1 VNKSGFI
8 TAEDQTLIYRVV
20 GTLEYL
26 SALRHLDAF
35 LNVATAEELAA
46 ADRIVSS
53 RPQFTVYTKLADSTR
68 AGPSAKPSSPALDQK
83 AGQRK
88 GLKWVVAL
96 ARVETGA
103 ILATFTQVPSPFEV
117 IGPSRWEM
125 PAYKELLLD
134 GAQTHFWG
142 LMNDP
147 YVKVVAMK
155 APDADLLAYIRRLTL
170 ARAMLS
176 AAARSNAPDL
186 TAQQWNELGGEEQQL
201 VTLQNAFSQRVQN
214 YLASLKTSSASQS
227 VDDFDK
233 IRFSKI
239 CGTQLAGIQAE
250 MLSGTAQMAVFKT
263 RKN

>member
-8 TAEDQTLIYRVV
+8 TPEDQTLIYRVV

-46 ADRIVSS
+46 AERIVSS

-68 AGPSAKPSSPALDQK
+68 AGPAKPSSPAADQK

-96 ARVETGA
+96 ARVEAGA
-103 ILATFTQVPSPFEV
+103 ILATFTKVASPFEIV
-117 IGPSRWEM
+117 GPNRWEL

-142 LMNDP
+142 LVNDP
-147 YVKVVAMK
+147 YVKVLASKV
-155 APDADLLAYIRRLTL
+155 PDSEMLAYIRRLTL
-170 ARAMLS
+170 ARAMLN
-176 AAARSNAPDL
+176 AAARSNASDL
-186 TAQQWNELGGEEQQL
+186 TAQQWTELGAEEQQL
-201 VTLQNAFSQRVQN
+201 LTLQKGFSQRVQN
-214 YLASLKTSSASQS
+214 YLDSLKTSNTSQT
-227 VDDFDK
+227 VDLDK
-233 IRFSKI
+233 VQFSRI
-239 CGTQLAGIQAE
+239 CGIQVAGIREELLA
-250 MLSGTAQMAVFKT
+250 GTAQVAVFKT
-263 RKN
+263 KK

>member
-1 VNKSGFI
+1 MNKSGFI
-8 TAEDQTLIYRVV
+8 TPEDQTLIYRVI

-35 LNVATAEELAA
+35 VNTATTEELAA
-46 ADRIVSS
+46 AERIVSS
-53 RPQFTVYTKLADSTR
+53 RPQFTMYTKLADSTR
-68 AGPSAKPSSPALDQK
+68 AGPGARPKSAVSDQK

-96 ARVETGA
+96 ARVEAGA
-103 ILATFTQVPSPFEV
+103 ILATFTKMPSPFEIV
-117 IGPSRWEM
+117 GPSRWEM

-142 LMNDP
+142 LVNDP

-155 APDADLLAYIRRLTL
+155 VPDAELLAYIRRLTL
-170 ARAMLS
+170 ARAMLN

-186 TAQQWNELGGEEQQL
+186 SAQQWTELGGEEQQL
-201 VTLQNAFSQRVQN
+201 VTLQNAFSLRVQN
-214 YLASLKTSSASQS
+214 YLASLKTSSTSQS

-239 CGTQLAGIQAE
+239 CGSQLAGIQTE
-250 MLSGTAQMAVFKT
+250 MLAGTAHMAVFKT
-263 RKN
+263 KKN